1 MPNLNLKL
9 IVRLNPFRGA
19 DVYMHE
25 HDCVVVYGECRVYAQ
40 AFQLRQHGL
49 PRTPAKQGC
58 FAVCR

>member
-19 DVYMHE
+19 DVYMHG
-25 HDCVVVYGECRVYAQ
+25 HDCVVLFGECCVYAH

-49 PRTPAKQGC
+49 PWVTAKQGC